1 MNRNFDYMRGELLQ
15 VQRNQQQIMEN
26 FGIPFKRTSILEK
39 KRMSRFHEEI
49 KKFQAE
55 TEFVQYSEKK
65 NKNETKPY
73 YVINC
78 NGKTKENYN
87 KRKESYNKIKES
99 S

>member
-55 TEFVQYSEKK
+55 TEFVQHNIRETK
-65 NKNETKPY
+65 NKTETKPY

-87 KRKESYNKIKES
+87 KIKES
-99 S
+99 

>member
-55 TEFVQYSEKK
+55 TEAEFVQHNIRETK
-65 NKNETKPY
+65 NKNEAKPY

-78 NGKTKENYN
+78 NGKNKEN
-87 KRKESYNKIKES
+87 YNKIKES
-99 S
+99 